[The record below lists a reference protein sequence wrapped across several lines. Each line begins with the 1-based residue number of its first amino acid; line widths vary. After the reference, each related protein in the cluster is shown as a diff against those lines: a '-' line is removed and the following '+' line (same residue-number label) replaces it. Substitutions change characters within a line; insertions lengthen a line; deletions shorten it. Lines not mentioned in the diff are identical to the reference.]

1 MAYSRRAPGT
11 IPRAVGRSTP
21 DYRKVDAASLNK
33 HKSLAWKSWRVCRE
47 SGPLPPAWAD
57 ALWVNALEAVAHAE
71 QPAVRAKLLRRTEVV
86 FKLLCD
92 MQRWQRS

>member
-1 MAYSRRAPGT
+1 MAYERRVT
-11 IPRAVGRSTP
+11 NVMPRAAGRETP
-21 DYRKVDAASLNK
+21 DYRKVDPDAVSK
-33 HKSLAWKSWRVCRE
+33 HKSLAWRSWRVCRE